1 MIKSRLV
8 LSVSLAALLAGGMA
22 VAGEIYKWVDE
33 EGVTH
38 FSDIPPDKGATPV
51 EEVTLPEDVQV
62 DEADVERSDDLIQR
76 LKDKAA
82 ELEQEREQREQQ
94 AETEQLE
101 SDLEEA
107 LNREEI
113 IAAPKKKKKSRR
125 GGRRSTI
132 KSNRER
138 PPLINKY

>member
-1 MIKSRLV
+1 MMIRTLTLLLF
-8 LSVSLAALLAGGMA
+8 LSVLGGSQ
-22 VAGEIYKWVDE
+22 VASAQTIKKWVDD

-51 EEVTLPEDVQV
+51 EELTLPEEVQV
-62 DEADVERSDDLIQR
+62 DEADTERADDLTQR

-82 ELEQEREQREQQ
+82 ELQYEREQREQQ
-94 AETEQLE
+94 AETRQLE
-101 SDLEEA
+101 SDLDEA

-113 IAAPKKKKKSRR
+113 IAAPEKKKKSRR
-125 GGRRSTI
+125 GGRRSKP

-138 PPLINKY
+138 PPRLNRY